1 MTKMKRMEIDVE
13 LDTGEEHRVRVSNVS
28 LVAFD
33 RTRIKRGWP
42 SADDAPMAWATFVAW
57 HQMNAQGLVSCTF
70 EEFEQTRCVVCR
82 VVTAKDEDEGQGD
95 DGLDPTRTIPAPPES
110 SDLPSPPVPLTPR
123 AEFLG

>member
-1 MTKMKRMEIDVE
+1 MKRMQIDVE
-13 LDTGEEHRVRVSNVS
+13 LDTGEEHRIRVSNVS

-42 SADDAPMAWATFVAW
+42 SADEAPMAWATFVAW

-82 VVTAKDEDEGQGD
+82 VVQEADNTEDEAEGD
-95 DGLDPTRTIPAPPES
+95 DGLDPTRTTPEPLES
-110 SDLPSPPVPLTPR
+110 SPSPSPPVPLTPR

>member
-1 MTKMKRMEIDVE
+1 MQRMEIDVE
-13 LDTGEEHRVRVSNVS
+13 LDTGEEFRVRVSNVS

-33 RTRIKRGWP
+33 RTRVKRNWP

-82 VVTAKDEDEGQGD
+82 VVNAGNEAEADEG
-95 DGLDPTRTIPAPPES
+95 DGLDPTRPTPAPIAS
-110 SDLPSPPVPLTPR
+110 SPSPSPQEPPTAQV
-123 AEFLG
+123 EFLG